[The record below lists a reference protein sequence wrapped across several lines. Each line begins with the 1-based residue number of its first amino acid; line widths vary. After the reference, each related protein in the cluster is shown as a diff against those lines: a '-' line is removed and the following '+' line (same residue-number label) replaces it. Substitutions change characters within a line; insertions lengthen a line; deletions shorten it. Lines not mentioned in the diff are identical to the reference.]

1 MKLIYEDD
9 DIKKVFL
16 QPYPTESN
24 KKIKKLIDKCL
35 EYIYS
40 YSNSPHSWLEIEEN
54 HKNEIISIKNQTHV
68 SSKVV
73 IDYCLIFV
81 SQISPDLRKD
91 FLYFIE
97 EFCPRVTIDHKNCY
111 GENQQEIFNQLRKEV
126 A

>member
-40 YSNSPHSWLEIEEN
+40 YSNSQHSWSEIEEN
-54 HKNEIISIKNQTHV
+54 HKNEIISIKNQVHV

-81 SQISPDLRKD
+81 SQISPSLRKD
-91 FLYFIE
+91 FLYFVE
-97 EFCPRVTIDHKNCY
+97 EFCPSVFIDHKNSY
-111 GENQQEIFNQLRKEV
+111 GESKKEIFNQLRKEV
-126 A
+126 